1 MRVAVVRHQIIVG
14 PKAMINT
21 CLSGQAHFWAGYFS
35 RVVAIL
41 AVLVFAPVNSA
52 RACAC
57 CSEAGH
63 RYEGADEIGSA
74 DRAMLQ
80 QIRFTAKAELSGRAD
95 DTMGLIERSSDERE
109 EFPEFVLASAVEPG
123 LLKFRLSR
131 EGQERGEI
139 SFPLP
144 AVMTR
149 FAVDPRDPADAEN
162 PRGPT
167 LYREWRLTG
176 DATLTGMVAK
186 GTHTARVRLILQG
199 RGNHCVDAQDFT
211 HWSLAVEGKA
221 IQFTLS
227 GELDNSN

>member
-1 MRVAVVRHQIIVG
+1 MT
-14 PKAMINT
+14 NT
-21 CLSGQAHFWAGYFS
+21 CLSGQAHSWPGHLF
-35 RVVAIL
+35 RVAAIL
-41 AVLVFAPVNSA
+41 VILAFVPVNTA

-63 RYEGADEIGSA
+63 RYEGVNEIGSA

-80 QIRFTAKAELSGRAD
+80 QIRFTARAELSGRAD

-109 EFPEFVLASAVEPG
+109 EFPVFVLASAVEPG

-131 EGQERGEI
+131 EGEERGEI
-139 SFPLP
+139 NFPLP

-176 DATLTGMVAK
+176 DATLTGMVVK
-186 GTHTARVRLILQG
+186 GMHTARVRLVLQG

-211 HWSLAVEGKA
+211 HWFLAVEGKA

>member
-1 MRVAVVRHQIIVG
+1 MVVVRHQIIVG
-14 PKAMINT
+14 PKAMKN
-21 CLSGQAHFWAGYFS
+21 SFFSRQAHSRAGIFF
-35 RVVAIL
+35 RVAAIL
-41 AVLVFAPVNSA
+41 VVLVFAPVNSA

-57 CSEAGH
+57 CPEVGY
-63 RYEGADEIGSA
+63 RYEGVNEIDTAG
-74 DRAMLQ
+74 RAMLQ
-80 QIRFTAKAELSGRAD
+80 QIRFTSRAELNGSAD
-95 DTMGLIERSSDERE
+95 DTLGLIERSSDGPE
-109 EFPEFVLASAVEPG
+109 EFPVYVLAISVEPG
-123 LLKFRLSR
+123 LLKFKLSR

-186 GTHTARVRLILQG
+186 GTHTAQIQLILQG
-199 RGNHCVDAQDFT
+199 RGNYCVDAQDFT
-211 HWSLAVEGKA
+211 HWSLVVEGKA
-221 IQFTLS
+221 IQFTLI
-227 GELDNSN
+227 GELERLN